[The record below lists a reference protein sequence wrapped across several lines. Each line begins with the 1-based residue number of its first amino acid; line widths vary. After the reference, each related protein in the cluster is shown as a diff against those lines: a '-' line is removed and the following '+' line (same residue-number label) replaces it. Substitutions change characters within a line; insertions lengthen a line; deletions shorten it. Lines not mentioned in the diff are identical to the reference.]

1 MLWSA
6 VLIVARMEQKSIISL
21 QYGKELLVCVK
32 PGSDHKEE
40 GKNSQICTTN
50 ILILHTVKAQHY

>member
-32 PGSDHKEE
+32 PGSDHNTERGEK
-40 GKNSQICTTN
+40 
-50 ILILHTVKAQHY
+50 